1 MKCSKSFRG
10 RLTRMDYEMMHT
22 AIKVL
27 DRRSKQMDDELCHKY
42 GVGPAYSSNK
52 QVHGIGPAID
62 AKLAREIAQYT
73 MDCIDQEVKK
83 LSRDNGVANIIRER
97 SSGKIKYNHGDWRD
111 DEQAYATDRMM
122 HSIIE
127 KIKNTVENK
136 VQSRYGMTTTDLYRY
151 GFGNNKRFDNDNVL
165 RDISSIIHEKIN
177 EHVGISHSAIMHTA
191 IRIMNKREILKN
203 DELCHYGRK
212 GMKWNQD
219 IFADEEERMR
229 RAGAQNEETGAQR
242 AARLK
247 KELLLRRANKAAEQ
261 QNGFSEYSQK
271 NRGDER
277 KKTEYAREINLSPNR
292 EIYNGEESHGVA
304 TYDNY
309 LRNDGDSRL
318 PKGSLNDKYVRQKT
332 IADYN
337 REKYGGIGKGSDY
350 VNKQQT
356 ANQYAEKY
364 SGVGKGSDYANS
376 KMNEQMEKEKQRE
389 LISKG
394 LSKLPDYKKIAE
406 DREAREQEEENKKR
420 NNKIKDANE
429 KLEAFNENPFVKMA
443 NPVGYQ
449 MYKEVRNKSR

>member
-1 MKCSKSFRG
+1 
-10 RLTRMDYEMMHT
+10 MDYEMMHT

-27 DRRSKQMDDELCHKY
+27 DRRYKQMDDELYHKY

-111 DEQAYATDRMM
+111 DEQAFASDRMM

-261 QNGFSEYSQK
+261 EGKETYRDPYSK
-271 NRGDER
+271 PVTNTVNSDYYKKKYGD
-277 KKTEYAREINLSPNR
+277 I
-292 EIYNGEESHGVA
+292 G
-304 TYDNY
+304 
-309 LRNDGDSRL
+309 
-318 PKGSLNDKYVRQKT
+318 KGSDYVNTQITDKQNAQIK
-332 IADYN
+332 AQEN
-337 REKYGGIGKGSDY
+337 AAKYGGIGKGSDY
-350 VNKQQT
+350 ANK
-356 ANQYAEKY
+356 
-364 SGVGKGSDYANS
+364 
-376 KMNEQMEKEKQRE
+376 KMAEQMDDEKEKQKE

-429 KLEAFNENPFVKMA
+429 KLEAFNENPFVRMA